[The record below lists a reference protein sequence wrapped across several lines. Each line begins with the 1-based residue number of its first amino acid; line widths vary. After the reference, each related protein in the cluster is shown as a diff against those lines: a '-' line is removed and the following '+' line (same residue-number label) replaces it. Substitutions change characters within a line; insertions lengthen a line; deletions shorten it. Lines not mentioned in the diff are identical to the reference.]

1 MKIKGK
7 HFRLRGA
14 LSVLLAL
21 LMLLSCAPLG
31 VFASA
36 AETEYK
42 TGDII
47 EFGSYPQSEVTDSA
61 LKSALTSRAGS
72 TSGWTSY
79 NYYISGEQS
88 DYMKYTDVEYG
99 GAKYRGVYFTQYRT
113 STTVS
118 VPIKNS
124 YQDDNGYNTSTVY
137 WFKYE
142 PMKWQVLSFDK
153 TTGNAVV
160 LSKDI
165 IDSQQYYYTDWGTR
179 TIDGKTVYPNNY
191 EHSDIRTWLNGTF
204 YDGAFTASE
213 KNAIIPTT
221 LDNSAYDEEY
231 SQYDSNSTTDKV
243 WLLSYSEAQNTAY
256 GFTSNTSSTESR
268 QAKGSAYALCQG
280 LWKSSS
286 NGCSSWRLR
295 SAGSYSDYACYVGY
309 DGDVSISSVDRTFG
323 GVRPALNIH
332 LTSEISPAEKYNV
345 GDTVTLGSYP
355 QSEVTDSALKSA
367 LTSRA
372 GSTSGWTSY
381 NYYISGEQSDYM
393 KYTDVEYGGAKY
405 RGVYFTQYRTSTTV
419 SVPIK
424 NSYQDDNGYN
434 TSTVYWFKYEPMK
447 WQVLSFDKTTG
458 NAVVLSKDIIDSQQ
472 YYYTDWG
479 TRTIDGKTVY
489 PNNYEHSDIRT
500 WLNGTFYDGAFTASE
515 KNAIIPTT
523 LDNSAYDE
531 EYSQYDSN
539 STTDKVW
546 LLSYSEAQNTAYGF
560 TSDKTRRAKGSA
572 YALCQGLYKS
582 SSNGRSYWR
591 LRSAGLNGYAC
602 YVYSDGYVY
611 SKGGVL
617 DTDLG
622 VRPALNI
629 HLTSEISPAEKYN
642 VGDTVTLGSYPQS
655 EVTDSVLKSALTS
668 RAGSTSGWTSYN
680 YYISGEQSDYMK
692 YTDVEYGGAKYR
704 GVYFTQYRT
713 STTVSVPIKNS
724 YQDDNGYNTSTVYWF
739 KYEPMKWQVL
749 SFDKTTGNAVVLS
762 KDIIDSQQYYYT
774 DWGTRTIDGKT
785 VYPNNYEH
793 SDIRTWL
800 NGTFYDG
807 AFTASEKNAIIP
819 TTLDNSAYDE
829 EYSQYDSN
837 STTDKVWLLSYSE
850 AQNTAYGFSSD
861 ETRQAKGSAYALC
874 QGLWKYGSKGCS
886 IWRLRSAGGSSNGAC
901 SVGDDGCVESYYYS
915 FVNYPGYGVR
925 PALKIHLTSE
935 ISPAEKYNVGDTV
948 TLGSYPQSEVTDS
961 SLKNAL
967 SNKAGTAASWE
978 SYNFY
983 EGGAKSDFMKYVDV
997 DYNGAK
1003 YRGVRF
1009 TKYRPALTYSAEAP
1023 EEPEQQA
1030 NGYSVNTTYWFKYE
1044 PLEWTVTAYNAST
1057 GAVSVRSKRVIDSRE
1072 FYAGSEDTRT
1082 IDGSAVYR
1090 NNYKHSDIRAW
1101 LNGDFVSGAFTSA
1114 ERCSIIP
1121 VTLDNSAFDSAY
1133 SQFDSVSTADKV
1145 YLLSYNEVQNTAYG
1159 FAGSVDDSPT
1169 RETTGTDYAKALG
1182 VYADETTGAADW
1194 WLRTAGDSQGD
1205 ACYIDSAGYVNEYND
1220 VRYTKTGVVP
1230 ALTFNPDNPGH
1241 TPAAAVEENRVEATC
1256 TENGGYDSVVYC
1268 ANCGEELS
1276 REAKTINPTGH
1287 TPAAAVEENRK
1298 EPNCFEKGS
1307 YDSVV
1312 YCSVCATELSRTSKT
1327 LSAGHDFTEKIIDEA
1342 HLAAAATKTSPALY
1356 YYDCSRCETIGTET
1370 FAYGEP
1376 LTDPEEPD
1384 DPQKDYKVG
1393 DEFTFGSYPQS
1404 EVTASSVKTQ
1414 LDSLAGDVSGWTS
1427 YGYYADGKQGDYMKY
1442 KDVTLDGEKYRGVY
1456 FTGYR
1461 PYYNL
1466 SASSEANS
1474 YQDNNGYVVNTA
1486 YWFKFEPVTWRVLA
1500 VNGSNKTVTV
1510 MAKYLLDSQDFYNTH
1525 TERTVDGK
1533 TVYANNYEHSDI
1545 RAWLNGEFFGTAFTA
1560 AQQGD
1565 IIAAEIENK
1574 AFSTTY
1580 SQFDSASTVD
1590 KLWILSYSD
1599 TKNADY
1605 GFATTADAAALGTD
1619 YAKAQGIYVSAAD
1632 GNSIWR
1638 LRTAG
1643 SSANYNCCIGATGSV
1658 SNRYAAY
1665 SYGGIRPAMI
1675 LSTASSTLPPACRHE
1690 FADTVVNP
1698 TCTEKGYTVH
1708 TCKKCDYSV
1717 TDTFVNPSG
1726 HFFTAVKISAEYICS
1741 AATCTVPAVYF
1752 HACSVCGKA
1761 GGDTFKYGL
1770 PLGHNAS
1777 DWIIDREA
1785 TFTEEGERHKE
1796 CTLCKIELERETI
1809 PKRDPS
1815 ECEHEFG
1822 PVTIIKDGEVV
1833 VRSSIDIAFV
1843 VDTTGSMGD
1852 DIDRVKKDINTY
1864 LNTLQANG
1872 IDYRVAL
1879 VDYRDFASRT
1889 GSQYDYAYN
1898 VCLDFTNDTA
1908 RIRSA
1913 VSALSLGYGG
1923 DAPETVYSA
1932 LVDGLKALS
1941 WREDAGKA
1949 AIVMGDAGA
1958 LDPEPYTGYTAASTA
1973 EFLKTHFSSPVAVFG
1988 IATGS
1993 SALSC
1998 FKKIAEATG
2007 GKAYSAAS
2015 SLDITTLVK
2024 SIIKVLPV
2032 VVVIP
2037 GAEWQVRTP
2046 ATCTTAGVE
2055 FRVCVKCKVY
2065 EETRAIK
2072 PLGHNYT
2079 VAGDEAT
2086 CTEDGHLI
2094 YTCTR
2099 CGDSYEEFPKALG
2112 HLFDAEGAKYHEAS
2126 CTQDAYS
2133 ESTCARCGLM
2143 SRVDYSGTALGHD
2156 MDGGIVVGSGECTY
2170 KKVRYSCMRDGCEY
2184 YYDEEDGYRKH
2195 NELTLM
2201 SFTDATCTE
2210 RGVYEWYCTECG
2222 KTTYEYVDA
2231 LGHDFIYTDNGDE
2244 KTHTVTC
2251 SRCDYSCVENH
2262 TGRKC
2267 ICGYVCSGDFGVLLV
2282 EDTLP
2287 WSTSTNEKVLNSLIE
2302 DGAITFYD
2310 KSSTNSLSKTDF
2322 SGYSAILIANDQS
2335 SASYR
2340 RLETVKSALDSY
2352 VYGGGVVIFGACDN
2366 GWKGGNISFK
2376 LPGGVSKLF
2385 KLDYYNKI
2393 ADAKHPVVT
2402 AELSNGIPLTDS
2414 DLHSTYCS
2422 HTYFDPA
2429 SFVDGTNVIFTDSEG
2444 NATLIEYAYGS
2455 GTVLASGLTWEYSAV
2470 YRDYAQFSPK
2480 GYDDLILYA
2489 LGNSVELSNKILV
2502 RFFGFNNE
2510 LLSAQYIDKGTDAA
2524 APGAPDVVGHDFAG
2538 WLGDYKN
2545 VSVSTDVYAQYT
2557 PRTYTVTLESTED
2570 GASLKGAGEY
2580 AYGSFAVIEA
2590 EMIAGKAFTGW
2601 FEGAKKV
2608 SDNISF
2614 GYKVTGNAVL
2624 TARYESIASHSHNY
2638 TLTYTRAATCFSK
2651 GLKVYSCV
2659 CGDGYSEYTD
2669 KLEHVKAEKTTSANC
2684 VDAEMAI
2691 EYCTVCNTVLNQT
2704 ETAPALGHDLKYV
2717 STTLSTCIEYGF
2729 ERYRCT
2735 RCGVFVNK
2743 YLSELA
2749 SHTAGEAVTV
2759 AATCVTSGCITVGC
2773 TVCRKRLSYTEI
2785 PCTGKHTFGE
2795 WTVTKEATCAAD
2807 GVSRRTCSVCDYTE
2821 SKAIEKN
2828 DKHTGR
2834 TYMAVI
2840 KQATCLE
2847 KGTLGTYCLDC
2858 HALLS
2863 QKDIPAGEHIPGDWV
2878 TVKAATCTEAGRA
2891 ERRCTTCGTSVS
2903 TKVIP
2908 LLPHTPG
2915 EKVTVVEAT
2924 CTESG
2929 LAEIRCA
2936 NCGTVLES
2944 ITIPARGHLP
2954 GEWIT
2959 VKAATCKEKG
2969 VEQRLCK
2976 HCSTVL
2982 DTRDIPLSDHSR
2994 GEWMTVKEPT
3004 CTEKGLKTVRCTVCE
3019 KILDSAP
3026 IPAKDHTPGE
3036 WITVKAPTCSE
3047 QGSAEQRCV
3056 NCGTL
3061 LGTDVLATVDHR
3073 DTDNDGFCDWCGKEL
3088 ESHKCNCLCH
3098 KSSAISKFFWK
3109 ILRFFYKIFRVNK
3122 VCTCGDA
3129 HW

>member
-79 NYYISGEQS
+79 DYYISGAQS

-99 GAKYRGVYFTQYRT
+99 GAKYRGVYFTQYRPSVTTGSSSTDRSYQDDNGYNT
-113 STTVS
+113 STVYWFKYEPMKWQVLSFDKTTGNAMVLSKDIIDSQQYYNNSKNRTIGVVIVYRNNYEHSDIRAWLNGTFYDGAFSASEKNAIIATTLDNSAYSEEYSQYDSNSTTDKVWLLSYSEAQNTAYGFTSNKVSTESRQAKGSAYALCQGLYKNSSNGCSKWRLRSASNDFYIHDACFVGIDGYVFSHDDYCDVRNTDCGVRPALKINLTSEIFSSEKYNVGDTVTLGS
-118 VPIKNS
+118 YPQSEVTDTALKSALTSRAGSTSGWTSYNYYISGAQSDYMKYTDVEYGGAKYRGVYFTQYRPYRTVDSSSTDNS
-124 YQDDNGYNTSTVY
+124 YQDDNGYNTFTVY

-165 IDSQQYYYTDWGTR
+165 IDSQQYYNNLKNR
-179 TIDGKTVYPNNY
+179 TIGGVTVYSNNY
-191 EHSDIRTWLNGTF
+191 EHSDIRAWLNGTF

-213 KNAIIPTT
+213 KNAIIATT
-221 LDNSAYDEEY
+221 LDNSAYSEEY

-280 LWKSSS
+280 LWKHSS
-286 NGCSSWRLR
+286 NGC
-295 SAGSYSDYACYVGY
+295 
-309 DGDVSISSVDRTFG
+309 
-323 GVRPALNIH
+323 
-332 LTSEISPAEKYNV
+332 
-345 GDTVTLGSYP
+345 
-355 QSEVTDSALKSA
+355 
-367 LTSRA
+367 
-372 GSTSGWTSY
+372 
-381 NYYISGEQSDYM
+381 
-393 KYTDVEYGGAKY
+393 
-405 RGVYFTQYRTSTTV
+405 
-419 SVPIK
+419 
-424 NSYQDDNGYN
+424 
-434 TSTVYWFKYEPMK
+434 
-447 WQVLSFDKTTG
+447 
-458 NAVVLSKDIIDSQQ
+458 
-472 YYYTDWG
+472 
-479 TRTIDGKTVY
+479 
-489 PNNYEHSDIRT
+489 
-500 WLNGTFYDGAFTASE
+500 
-515 KNAIIPTT
+515 
-523 LDNSAYDE
+523 
-531 EYSQYDSN
+531 
-539 STTDKVW
+539 
-546 LLSYSEAQNTAYGF
+546 
-560 TSDKTRRAKGSA
+560 
-572 YALCQGLYKS
+572 
-582 SSNGRSYWR
+582 SYWR
-591 LRSAGLNGYAC
+591 LRSAGDYYRSAC
-602 YVYSDGYVY
+602 FVDYDGYVDGDY
-611 SKGGVL
+611 GVS
-617 DTDLG
+617 
-622 VRPALNI
+622 R
-629 HLTSEISPAEKYN
+629 
-642 VGDTVTLGSYPQS
+642 
-655 EVTDSVLKSALTS
+655 TS
-668 RAGSTSGWTSYN
+668 R
-680 YYISGEQSDYMK
+680 
-692 YTDVEYGGAKYR
+692 
-704 GVYFTQYRT
+704 
-713 STTVSVPIKNS
+713 
-724 YQDDNGYNTSTVYWF
+724 
-739 KYEPMKWQVL
+739 
-749 SFDKTTGNAVVLS
+749 
-762 KDIIDSQQYYYT
+762 
-774 DWGTRTIDGKT
+774 
-785 VYPNNYEH
+785 
-793 SDIRTWL
+793 
-800 NGTFYDG
+800 
-807 AFTASEKNAIIP
+807 
-819 TTLDNSAYDE
+819 
-829 EYSQYDSN
+829 
-837 STTDKVWLLSYSE
+837 
-850 AQNTAYGFSSD
+850 
-861 ETRQAKGSAYALC
+861 
-874 QGLWKYGSKGCS
+874 
-886 IWRLRSAGGSSNGAC
+886 
-901 SVGDDGCVESYYYS
+901 
-915 FVNYPGYGVR
+915 GVR
-925 PALKIHLTSE
+925 PALKINLTSE
-935 ISPAEKYNVGDTV
+935 IFSSEKYNVGDTV

-1121 VTLDNSAFDSAY
+1121 VMLDNSAFDSAY
-1133 SQFDSVSTADKV
+1133 SQFDSAATADKV

-1312 YCSVCATELSRTSKT
+1312 YCSVCDEVLSTETVEFGEPLGHIWENIVHGHVCPTKDTVGYTYGIKECVRIPPCSVVTPAVEEVLDEFAAEKT
-1327 LSAGHDFTEKIIDEA
+1327 EIIEAPTCTENGKAIIEYTCPLCGRIVDSEERNIKDALGHDFTEKIIDEA

-1370 FAYGEP
+1370 FAY
-1376 LTDPEEPD
+1376 PD

-1675 LSTASSTLPPACRHE
+1675 LSTASSTLPPVCTEHTPGEWVETKAATCTKAGERQRSCTVCGKILDIE
-1690 FADTVVNP
+1690 PTPFAHDWGDWTVVSASTCTETGTRTRTCGKCGKIQSETTEPLKHNFEKQYERKA
-1698 TCTEKGYTVH
+1698 TCTEKG
-1708 TCKKCDYSV
+1708 
-1717 TDTFVNPSG
+1717 FV
-1726 HFFTAVKISAEYICS
+1726 FYLCS
-1741 AATCTVPAVYF
+1741 RAGCTESKNEV
-1752 HACSVCGKA
+1752 S
-1761 GGDTFKYGL
+1761 L
-1770 PLGHNAS
+1770 PLGHDYGFDN
-1777 DWIIDREA
+1777 I
-1785 TFTEEGERHKE
+1785 
-1796 CTLCKIELERETI
+1796 CKR
-1809 PKRDPS
+1809 
-1815 ECEHEFG
+1815 CG
-1822 PVTIIKDGEVV
+1822 
-1833 VRSSIDIAFV
+1833 
-1843 VDTTGSMGD
+1843 
-1852 DIDRVKKDINTY
+1852 
-1864 LNTLQANG
+1864 
-1872 IDYRVAL
+1872 
-1879 VDYRDFASRT
+1879 
-1889 GSQYDYAYN
+1889 
-1898 VCLDFTNDTA
+1898 
-1908 RIRSA
+1908 
-1913 VSALSLGYGG
+1913 
-1923 DAPETVYSA
+1923 
-1932 LVDGLKALS
+1932 
-1941 WREDAGKA
+1941 
-1949 AIVMGDAGA
+1949 
-1958 LDPEPYTGYTAASTA
+1958 
-1973 EFLKTHFSSPVAVFG
+1973 
-1988 IATGS
+1988 
-1993 SALSC
+1993 
-1998 FKKIAEATG
+1998 
-2007 GKAYSAAS
+2007 
-2015 SLDITTLVK
+2015 
-2024 SIIKVLPV
+2024 KVLPGNHVHSFKNQV
-2032 VVVIP
+2032 VLPTCSAMGYTLHICECGYSYTDEYVEPVGHRWDNGTVKKEKSCYTDGIIIYSCTADGCDASYETKIPASHNWNETVI
-2037 GAEWQVRTP
+2037 TP
-2046 ATCTTAGVE
+2046 ATCTTDGKKTKTCKDCSAVEEEVIKAGHKVTVWTE
-2055 FRVCVKCKVY
+2055 NKPATCTEPGVRTGVCPACGKTVT
-2065 EETRAIK
+2065 ENTDA
-2072 PLGHNYT
+2072 LGHEYYDGKCIRCGESFMEHVKESKTSPNYGMYFQIDDVVSNYGPDVINEYGVYLHHNSEAQFNKVAVYLTQDGTMWRRCIACTGDGITTAVYVPYLSNGEEIKYTGLNSNWINTFTLSENSSGIWNYSNYATIGVNLEDNKGNMLLTLCDVGIAGKQTRIFDDLDEMIKWLSGDCVSHDYSMT
-2079 VAGDEAT
+2079 VTIEPTCTRKGEKTYSCKKCSYSYKEEIPMLPHSYSVFVNNNNGTHSKKCAECSYIVTENCSLKSTIVPPTAKKQGYTEHTCSVCGYSYKDAFTDPVPEGELVDETLVLFNSNNKSPYGCSYYGKNSSWLTVSNPNFNAASIDNGGYDIYANHDYSPITQIGIPFTVKADITEDAKLILNCYDVDENQGERDYIYLVNETDGSEYKLSGYLSGMDEQWNSTTFAIPAKHLVKGNTYHFKLNVAVTGWHVFVRTANLELSSWTEPLEKAEFSAHISGNTIKTSLFVKTLTNAKLTLEYKAVCGMYQYGSYFADVNATPSGVTVPADFDLEKGAPAGTYQITVYIKDSNGKILNSLSATASKGSKYSVSYHSNGGSNTVPADGVSYEKGENVTVLFTDLPSRPGYIFMGWSKNPSASTPAFTADGVKSFTMGNSDVDLYAVWAGNVCKHTFNAEVVKKATCTENGLMLYKCYICGYSYTETIKASHLYKLYKTIEAT
-2086 CTEDGHLI
+2086 CTVDGKKIYRCEKCGDEYYDIIKGGHNYI
-2094 YTCTR
+2094 SEVTKKATKTEPGIITYTCTK
-2099 CGDSYEEFPKALG
+2099 CGNMYTEE
-2112 HLFDAEGAKYHEAS
+2112 Y
-2126 CTQDAYS
+2126 T
-2133 ESTCARCGLM
+2133 
-2143 SRVDYSGTALGHD
+2143 
-2156 MDGGIVVGSGECTY
+2156 IGSGE
-2170 KKVRYSCMRDGCEY
+2170 
-2184 YYDEEDGYRKH
+2184 
-2195 NELTLM
+2195 
-2201 SFTDATCTE
+2201 
-2210 RGVYEWYCTECG
+2210 
-2222 KTTYEYVDA
+2222 
-2231 LGHDFIYTDNGDE
+2231 
-2244 KTHTVTC
+2244 
-2251 SRCDYSCVENH
+2251 
-2262 TGRKC
+2262 
-2267 ICGYVCSGDFGVLLV
+2267 VLLV
-2282 EDTLP
+2282 QDIP
-2287 WSTSTNEKVLNSLIE
+2287 SWQ
-2302 DGAITFYD
+2302 
-2310 KSSTNSLSKTDF
+2310 TNSDVALLQKLLADGKISTWNKVTSAMLADTDV
-2322 SGYSAILIANDQS
+2322 SGYDVILIANDQVNS
-2335 SASYR
+2335 TYTNLAACNN
-2340 RLETVKSALDSY
+2340 LLTDFAEN
-2352 VYGGGVVIFGACDN
+2352 GGVVIYGACDN
-2366 GWKGGNISFK
+2366 GWVDGNITYT
-2376 LPGGVSKLF
+2376 LPGGVEKQNYYSHYNYI
-2385 KLDYYNKI
+2385 LDYSSPI
-2393 ADAKHPVVT
+2393 VT
-2402 AELSNGIPLTDS
+2402 GEKSDGSGITNAL
-2414 DLHSTYCS
+2414 LEGNYCS
-2422 HTYFDPA
+2422 HSYFTA
-2429 SFVDGTNVIFTDSEG
+2429 SSLPTNANVIIADGNG
-2444 NATLIEYAYGS
+2444 NATLAEYRLGN
-2455 GTVLASGLTWEYSAV
+2455 GRIILSGLTWEFY
-2470 YRDYAQFSPK
+2470 YERDYSTFSTTYSK
-2480 GYDDLILYA
+2480 QVYDDLILYA
-2489 LGNSVELSNKILV
+2489 LDECYYRECNHIEKIE
-2502 RFFGFNNE
+2502 F
-2510 LLSAQYIDKGTDAA
+2510 K
-2524 APGAPDVVGHDFAG
+2524 APTCTEAG
-2538 WLGDYKN
+2538 Y
-2545 VSVSTDVYAQYT
+2545 
-2557 PRTYTVTLESTED
+2557 
-2570 GASLKGAGEY
+2570 
-2580 AYGSFAVIEA
+2580 
-2590 EMIAGKAFTGW
+2590 
-2601 FEGAKKV
+2601 
-2608 SDNISF
+2608 
-2614 GYKVTGNAVL
+2614 
-2624 TARYESIASHSHNY
+2624 
-2638 TLTYTRAATCFSK
+2638 
-2651 GLKVYSCV
+2651 
-2659 CGDGYSEYTD
+2659 
-2669 KLEHVKAEKTTSANC
+2669 EKT
-2684 VDAEMAI
+2684 V
-2691 EYCTVCNTVLNQT
+2691 CTVCGKTLENNII
-2704 ETAPALGHDLKYV
+2704 EALGHDLSGEYTVIKKGSCTENGIQALSCARCGKKIV
-2717 STTLSTCIEYGF
+2717 DGAVIPARGHKLSDKVLVSPPSTTTGAVWEC
-2729 ERYRCT
+2729 RCE
-2735 RCGVFVNK
+2735 N
-2743 YLSELA
+2743 
-2749 SHTAGEAVTV
+2749 TANDY
-2759 AATCVTSGCITVGC
+2759 
-2773 TVCRKRLSYTEI
+2773 YT
-2785 PCTGKHTFGE
+2785 
-2795 WTVTKEATCAAD
+2795 A
-2807 GVSRRTCSVCDYTE
+2807 CDY
-2821 SKAIEKN
+2821 IERIT
-2828 DKHTGR
+2828 DPICPGH
-2834 TYMAVI
+2834 
-2840 KQATCLE
+2840 
-2847 KGTLGTYCLDC
+2847 TLG
-2858 HALLS
+2858 
-2863 QKDIPAGEHIPGDWV
+2863 DWIV
-2878 TVKAATCTEAGRA
+2878 DKNATCTSTGLKHRN
-2891 ERRCTTCGTSVS
+2891 CTICSYSEIT
-2903 TKVIP
+2903 VIP

-3073 DTDNDGFCDWCGKEL
+3073 DMDNDGFCDWCGKEL

>member
-47 EFGSYPQSEVTDSA
+47 EFGSYPQSEVTDGE
-61 LKSALTSRAGS
+61 LKAKLTELAGS
-72 TSGWTSY
+72 TDGWTSY
-79 NYYISGEQS
+79 GYYSWNEETEQPEQG
-88 DYMKYTDVEYG
+88 DFMRYADVEYG
-99 GAKYRGVYFTQYRT
+99 GEKYRGVYFTQYRPYRT
-113 STTVS
+113 VESSSTG
-118 VPIKNS
+118 NS

-165 IDSQQYYYTDWGTR
+165 IDSQQYYNNYNER
-179 TIDGKTVYPNNY
+179 TIGGVTVYLSNY
-191 EHSDIRTWLNGTF
+191 EHSDIRAWLNGTF
-204 YDGAFTASE
+204 YDGAFSASE

-221 LDNSAYDEEY
+221 LDNKAYSTSY
-231 SQYDSNSTTDKV
+231 SEYDSNSTTDKV

-256 GFTSNTSSTESR
+256 GFTSNTSYTESR

-280 LWKSSS
+280 LLKNSSTDYHS
-286 NGCSSWRLR
+286 HWRLR
-295 SAGSYSDYACYVGY
+295 SASSHDNACFVDYFGSVYTYEFDYSHD
-309 DGDVSISSVDRTFG
+309 

-381 NYYISGEQSDYM
+381 DYYISGAQSDYM
-393 KYTDVEYGGAKY
+393 KYTDVEYGGEKY
-405 RGVYFTQYRTSTTV
+405 RGVYFTQYRPSSTYYSSSTDY
-419 SVPIK
+419 
-424 NSYQDDNGYN
+424 SYQDDNGYN

-472 YYYTDWG
+472 YYNNTNK
-479 TRTIDGKTVY
+479 RTIGGKMVY
-489 PNNYEHSDIRT
+489 PNNYEHSDIRA
-500 WLNGTFYDGAFTASE
+500 WLNGAFYDGAFTASE
-515 KNAIIPTT
+515 KNAIIATT
-523 LDNSAYDE
+523 LDNKAF
-531 EYSQYDSN
+531 
-539 STTDKVW
+539 ST
-546 LLSYSEAQNTAYGF
+546 
-560 TSDKTRRAKGSA
+560 
-572 YALCQGLYKS
+572 
-582 SSNGRSYWR
+582 
-591 LRSAGLNGYAC
+591 
-602 YVYSDGYVY
+602 
-611 SKGGVL
+611 
-617 DTDLG
+617 
-622 VRPALNI
+622 
-629 HLTSEISPAEKYN
+629 H
-642 VGDTVTLGSYPQS
+642 YP
-655 EVTDSVLKSALTS
+655 E
-668 RAGSTSGWTSYN
+668 
-680 YYISGEQSDYMK
+680 
-692 YTDVEYGGAKYR
+692 
-704 GVYFTQYRT
+704 
-713 STTVSVPIKNS
+713 
-724 YQDDNGYNTSTVYWF
+724 
-739 KYEPMKWQVL
+739 
-749 SFDKTTGNAVVLS
+749 
-762 KDIIDSQQYYYT
+762 
-774 DWGTRTIDGKT
+774 
-785 VYPNNYEH
+785 
-793 SDIRTWL
+793 
-800 NGTFYDG
+800 
-807 AFTASEKNAIIP
+807 
-819 TTLDNSAYDE
+819 
-829 EYSQYDSN
+829 YDSN

-874 QGLWKYGSKGCS
+874 QGLYKSSSNGCS
-886 IWRLRSAGGSSNGAC
+886 GWCLRSASNFSTVAC
-901 SVGDDGCVESYYYS
+901 SVGSVGNGCSSGVYYT
-915 FVNYPGYGVR
+915 VDGVR
-925 PALKIHLTSE
+925 PALKINLTSE
-935 ISPAEKYNVGDTV
+935 IFSSEKYNVGDTV

-1133 SQFDSVSTADKV
+1133 SQFDSASTADKV

-1312 YCSVCATELSRTSKT
+1312 HCSVCDEVLSKETVEFGEPLGHIWKNIVHGHVCPTKDTVGYTYGKKECVRIPPCSVVTPAVEEVLDEFAAEKTETIEAPTCTENGKAIIEYTCPLCGRIVDSEERNIKDA
-1327 LSAGHDFTEKIIDEA
+1327 LGHDFTEKIIDEA

-1370 FAYGEP
+1370 FAY
-1376 LTDPEEPD
+1376 PD

-1675 LSTASSTLPPACRHE
+1675 LSTASSTLPPVCTEHTPGEWVETKAATCTKAGERQRSCTVCGKILDIE
-1690 FADTVVNP
+1690 PTPFAHDWGDWTVVSASTCTETGTRTRTCGKCGKIQSETTKPLKHNFEKQYERKA
-1698 TCTEKGYTVH
+1698 TCTEKG
-1708 TCKKCDYSV
+1708 
-1717 TDTFVNPSG
+1717 FV
-1726 HFFTAVKISAEYICS
+1726 FYLCS
-1741 AATCTVPAVYF
+1741 RAGCTESKNEV
-1752 HACSVCGKA
+1752 S
-1761 GGDTFKYGL
+1761 L
-1770 PLGHNAS
+1770 PLGHDYGFDN
-1777 DWIIDREA
+1777 I
-1785 TFTEEGERHKE
+1785 
-1796 CTLCKIELERETI
+1796 CKR
-1809 PKRDPS
+1809 
-1815 ECEHEFG
+1815 CG
-1822 PVTIIKDGEVV
+1822 
-1833 VRSSIDIAFV
+1833 
-1843 VDTTGSMGD
+1843 
-1852 DIDRVKKDINTY
+1852 
-1864 LNTLQANG
+1864 
-1872 IDYRVAL
+1872 
-1879 VDYRDFASRT
+1879 
-1889 GSQYDYAYN
+1889 
-1898 VCLDFTNDTA
+1898 
-1908 RIRSA
+1908 
-1913 VSALSLGYGG
+1913 
-1923 DAPETVYSA
+1923 
-1932 LVDGLKALS
+1932 
-1941 WREDAGKA
+1941 
-1949 AIVMGDAGA
+1949 
-1958 LDPEPYTGYTAASTA
+1958 
-1973 EFLKTHFSSPVAVFG
+1973 
-1988 IATGS
+1988 
-1993 SALSC
+1993 
-1998 FKKIAEATG
+1998 
-2007 GKAYSAAS
+2007 
-2015 SLDITTLVK
+2015 
-2024 SIIKVLPV
+2024 KVLPGNHVHSFKNQV
-2032 VVVIP
+2032 VLPTCSAMGYTLHICECGYSYTDEYVEPVGHRWDNGTVKKEKSCYTDGIIIYSCTADGCDASYETKIPASHNWNETVI
-2037 GAEWQVRTP
+2037 TP
-2046 ATCTTAGVE
+2046 ATCTTDGKKTKTCNDCSAVEEEVIKAGHKVTVWTE
-2055 FRVCVKCKVY
+2055 NKPATCTEPGVRTGVCPACGKTVT
-2065 EETRAIK
+2065 ENTDA
-2072 PLGHNYT
+2072 LGHEYYDGKCIRCGESFMEHVKESKTSPNYGMYFQIDDVVSNYGPDVINEYGVYLHHNSEAQFNKVAVYLTQDGTMWRRCIACTGDGITTAVYVPYLSNGEEIKYTGLNSNWINTFTLSENSSGIWNYSNYATIGVNLEDNKGNMLLTLCDVGIAGKQTRIFDDLDEMIKWLSGDCVSHDYSMT
-2079 VAGDEAT
+2079 VTIEPTCTRKGEKTYSCKKCSYSYKEEIPMLPHSYSVFVNNNNGTHSKKCAECSYIVTENCSLKSTIVPPTAKKQGYTEHTCSVCGYSYKDAFTDPVPEGELVDETLVLFNSNNKSPYGCSYYGKNSSWLTVSNPNFNAASIDNGGYDIYANHDYSPITQIGIPFTVKADITEDAKLILNCYDVDENQGERDYIYLVNETDGSEYKLSGYLSGMDEQWNSTTFAIPAKHLVKGNTYHFKLNVAVTGWHVFVRTANLELSSWTEPLEKAEFSAHISGNTVKTSLFVKTLTNAKLTLEYKAVCGMYQYGSYFADVNATPSGVTVPADFDLEKGAPAGTYQITVYIKDSNGKILNSLSATASKGSKYSVSYHSNGGSNTVPADGVSYEKGENVTVLFTDLPSRPGYIFMGWSKNPSASTPAFTADGVKSFTMGNSDVDLYAVWAGNVCKHTFNAEVVKKATCTENGLMLYKCYICGYSYTETIKASHLYKLYKTIEAT
-2086 CTEDGHLI
+2086 CTVDGKKIYRCEKCGDEYYDIIKGGHNYI
-2094 YTCTR
+2094 SEVTKKATKTEPGIITYTCTK
-2099 CGDSYEEFPKALG
+2099 CGNMYTEE
-2112 HLFDAEGAKYHEAS
+2112 Y
-2126 CTQDAYS
+2126 T
-2133 ESTCARCGLM
+2133 
-2143 SRVDYSGTALGHD
+2143 
-2156 MDGGIVVGSGECTY
+2156 IGSGE
-2170 KKVRYSCMRDGCEY
+2170 
-2184 YYDEEDGYRKH
+2184 
-2195 NELTLM
+2195 
-2201 SFTDATCTE
+2201 
-2210 RGVYEWYCTECG
+2210 
-2222 KTTYEYVDA
+2222 
-2231 LGHDFIYTDNGDE
+2231 
-2244 KTHTVTC
+2244 
-2251 SRCDYSCVENH
+2251 
-2262 TGRKC
+2262 
-2267 ICGYVCSGDFGVLLV
+2267 VLLV
-2282 EDTLP
+2282 QDIP
-2287 WSTSTNEKVLNSLIE
+2287 SWQ
-2302 DGAITFYD
+2302 
-2310 KSSTNSLSKTDF
+2310 TNSDVALLQKLLADGKISTWNKVTSAMLADTDV
-2322 SGYSAILIANDQS
+2322 SGYDVILIANDQVNS
-2335 SASYR
+2335 TYTNLAACNN
-2340 RLETVKSALDSY
+2340 LLTDFAEN
-2352 VYGGGVVIFGACDN
+2352 GGVVIYGACDN
-2366 GWKGGNISFK
+2366 GWVDGNITYT
-2376 LPGGVSKLF
+2376 LPGGVEKQNYYSHYNYI
-2385 KLDYYNKI
+2385 LDYSSPI
-2393 ADAKHPVVT
+2393 VT
-2402 AELSNGIPLTDS
+2402 GEKSDGSGITNAL
-2414 DLHSTYCS
+2414 LEGNYCS
-2422 HTYFDPA
+2422 HSYFNA
-2429 SFVDGTNVIFTDSEG
+2429 SSLPTNANVIIADGNG
-2444 NATLIEYAYGS
+2444 NATLAEYRLGN
-2455 GTVLASGLTWEYSAV
+2455 GRIILSGLTWEFY
-2470 YRDYAQFSPK
+2470 YERDYSTFSTTYSK
-2480 GYDDLILYA
+2480 QVYDDLILYA
-2489 LGNSVELSNKILV
+2489 LDECYYRECNHIEKIE
-2502 RFFGFNNE
+2502 F
-2510 LLSAQYIDKGTDAA
+2510 K
-2524 APGAPDVVGHDFAG
+2524 APTCTEAG
-2538 WLGDYKN
+2538 Y
-2545 VSVSTDVYAQYT
+2545 
-2557 PRTYTVTLESTED
+2557 
-2570 GASLKGAGEY
+2570 
-2580 AYGSFAVIEA
+2580 
-2590 EMIAGKAFTGW
+2590 
-2601 FEGAKKV
+2601 
-2608 SDNISF
+2608 
-2614 GYKVTGNAVL
+2614 
-2624 TARYESIASHSHNY
+2624 
-2638 TLTYTRAATCFSK
+2638 
-2651 GLKVYSCV
+2651 
-2659 CGDGYSEYTD
+2659 
-2669 KLEHVKAEKTTSANC
+2669 EKT
-2684 VDAEMAI
+2684 V
-2691 EYCTVCNTVLNQT
+2691 CTVCGKTLENNII
-2704 ETAPALGHDLKYV
+2704 EALGHDLSGEYTVIKKGSCTENGIQALSCARCGKKIV
-2717 STTLSTCIEYGF
+2717 DEAVIPARGHKLSDKVLVSPPSTTSGAVWECHCE
-2729 ERYRCT
+2729 
-2735 RCGVFVNK
+2735 N
-2743 YLSELA
+2743 
-2749 SHTAGEAVTV
+2749 TANDY
-2759 AATCVTSGCITVGC
+2759 
-2773 TVCRKRLSYTEI
+2773 YT
-2785 PCTGKHTFGE
+2785 
-2795 WTVTKEATCAAD
+2795 A
-2807 GVSRRTCSVCDYTE
+2807 CDY
-2821 SKAIEKN
+2821 IERIT
-2828 DKHTGR
+2828 DPICPGH
-2834 TYMAVI
+2834 
-2840 KQATCLE
+2840 
-2847 KGTLGTYCLDC
+2847 TLG
-2858 HALLS
+2858 
-2863 QKDIPAGEHIPGDWV
+2863 DWIV
-2878 TVKAATCTEAGRA
+2878 DKNATCTSTGLKHRN
-2891 ERRCTTCGTSVS
+2891 CTICSYSEIT
-2903 TKVIP
+2903 VIP

-2944 ITIPARGHLP
+2944 ITIPARGHL
-2954 GEWIT
+2954 
-2959 VKAATCKEKG
+2959 
-2969 VEQRLCK
+2969 
-2976 HCSTVL
+2976 
-2982 DTRDIPLSDHSR
+2982 
-2994 GEWMTVKEPT
+2994 
-3004 CTEKGLKTVRCTVCE
+3004 
-3019 KILDSAP
+3019 
-3026 IPAKDHTPGE
+3026 PGE

>member
-1 MKIKGK
+1 
-7 HFRLRGA
+7 
-14 LSVLLAL
+14 
-21 LMLLSCAPLG
+21 
-31 VFASA
+31 
-36 AETEYK
+36 
-42 TGDII
+42 
-47 EFGSYPQSEVTDSA
+47 
-61 LKSALTSRAGS
+61 
-72 TSGWTSY
+72 
-79 NYYISGEQS
+79 
-88 DYMKYTDVEYG
+88 
-99 GAKYRGVYFTQYRT
+99 
-113 STTVS
+113 
-118 VPIKNS
+118 
-124 YQDDNGYNTSTVY
+124 
-137 WFKYE
+137 
-142 PMKWQVLSFDK
+142 MKWQVLSFDK

-165 IDSQQYYYTDWGTR
+165 IDSQQYYYNWRDR
-179 TIDGKTVYPNNY
+179 TIGDKTVYSNNY
-191 EHSDIRTWLNGTF
+191 EHSDIRAWLNGTF

-213 KNAIIPTT
+213 KNAIIATT
-221 LDNSAYDEEY
+221 LDNKAFSTSY
-231 SQYDSNSTTDKV
+231 SEFDSNSTTDKV
-243 WLLSYSEAQNTAY
+243 WLLSYSEAKNTVY
-256 GFTSNTSSTESR
+256 GF
-268 QAKGSAYALCQG
+268 
-280 LWKSSS
+280 KS
-286 NGCSSWRLR
+286 
-295 SAGSYSDYACYVGY
+295 D
-309 DGDVSISSVDRTFG
+309 
-323 GVRPALNIH
+323 
-332 LTSEISPAEKYNV
+332 
-345 GDTVTLGSYP
+345 
-355 QSEVTDSALKSA
+355 
-367 LTSRA
+367 
-372 GSTSGWTSY
+372 
-381 NYYISGEQSDYM
+381 
-393 KYTDVEYGGAKY
+393 
-405 RGVYFTQYRTSTTV
+405 
-419 SVPIK
+419 
-424 NSYQDDNGYN
+424 
-434 TSTVYWFKYEPMK
+434 
-447 WQVLSFDKTTG
+447 
-458 NAVVLSKDIIDSQQ
+458 
-472 YYYTDWG
+472 G
-479 TRTIDGKTVY
+479 TR
-489 PNNYEHSDIRT
+489 
-500 WLNGTFYDGAFTASE
+500 L
-515 KNAIIPTT
+515 
-523 LDNSAYDE
+523 
-531 EYSQYDSN
+531 
-539 STTDKVW
+539 
-546 LLSYSEAQNTAYGF
+546 
-560 TSDKTRRAKGSA
+560 AKGSA

-582 SSNGRSYWR
+582 SSNGCSVWR
-591 LRSAGLNGYAC
+591 LRSAGHFHSAC
-602 YVYSDGYVY
+602 GVDSVGYV
-611 SKGGVL
+611 
-617 DTDLG
+617 D
-622 VRPALNI
+622 
-629 HLTSEISPAEKYN
+629 
-642 VGDTVTLGSYPQS
+642 
-655 EVTDSVLKSALTS
+655 
-668 RAGSTSGWTSYN
+668 
-680 YYISGEQSDYMK
+680 
-692 YTDVEYGGAKYR
+692 
-704 GVYFTQYRT
+704 
-713 STTVSVPIKNS
+713 
-724 YQDDNGYNTSTVYWF
+724 DDNGDGVY
-739 KYEPMKWQVL
+739 
-749 SFDKTTGNAVVLS
+749 D
-762 KDIIDSQQYYYT
+762 
-774 DWGTRTIDGKT
+774 TR
-785 VYPNNYEH
+785 
-793 SDIRTWL
+793 
-800 NGTFYDG
+800 
-807 AFTASEKNAIIP
+807 
-819 TTLDNSAYDE
+819 
-829 EYSQYDSN
+829 
-837 STTDKVWLLSYSE
+837 
-850 AQNTAYGFSSD
+850 
-861 ETRQAKGSAYALC
+861 
-874 QGLWKYGSKGCS
+874 
-886 IWRLRSAGGSSNGAC
+886 
-901 SVGDDGCVESYYYS
+901 
-915 FVNYPGYGVR
+915 YGVR
-925 PALKIHLTSE
+925 PALKINLTSE

-1133 SQFDSVSTADKV
+1133 SQFDSASTADKV

-1675 LSTASSTLPPACRHE
+1675 LSTASSTLPPVCRHE

-1726 HFFTAVKISAEYICS
+1726 HFFTVVKISAEYICS

-1889 GSQYDYAYN
+1889 GSQNDYAYN

-2807 GVSRRTCSVCDYTE
+2807 GVSRRTCSVCDSTE
-2821 SKAIEKN
+2821 SKSIEKN

-2903 TKVIP
+2903 TKAIP
-2908 LLPHTPG
+2908 ILSHTPG